1 MEIALNDCH
10 VKIYKAIK
18 KFYRKY
24 GYSPSIREIQ
34 KICGYK
40 SPSTVYSHLKT
51 LEKAGYIK
59 VGHRKKSRT
68 IKVV

>member
-1 MEIALNDCH
+1 MAIELNDCH

-18 KFYRKY
+18 SFCEKY

-34 KICGYK
+34 KTCGYK
-40 SPSTVYSHLKT
+40 SPSTVYAHLKT
-51 LEKAGYIK
+51 LERAGYIQ
-59 VGHRKKSRT
+59 VGHRRRPRA

>member
-1 MEIALNDCH
+1 MTIALKDCH

-18 KFYRKY
+18 KFYKKY

-40 SPSTVYSHLKT
+40 SPSTVYTHLKT
-51 LEKAGYIK
+51 LERAGYIK
-59 VGHRKKSRT
+59 VGHRRRPRA
-68 IKVV
+68 IKVI